1 MGITP
6 IDLRDVEKRT
16 ANIYEAIIISGKRAR
31 RINDERKLEFNTLID
46 TIPNSNVD
54 DDGEDF
60 DNPAQL
66 RVSLDFEKR
75 PKPHL
80 QALNQLLDGE
90 VKYEYTS
97 EE

>member
-97 EE
+97 QE